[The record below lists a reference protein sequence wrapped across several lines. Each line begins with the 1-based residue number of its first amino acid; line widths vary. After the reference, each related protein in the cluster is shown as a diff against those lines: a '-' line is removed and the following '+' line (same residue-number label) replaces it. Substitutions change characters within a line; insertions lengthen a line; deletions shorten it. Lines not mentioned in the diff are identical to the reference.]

1 MAQMMHLDCRA
12 PEYLRPKADPREGT
26 GMRSSLNWQGED
38 TYGRIELV
46 PDQVLPVQFAE
57 LMQRTSERTP
67 ELRLMAAVLEDAIRI
82 FCRYVGSRRLRGRR
96 LFRETADWF
105 DSREAGW
112 VFAFENVCDALGLD
126 SGWIR
131 GLLRRWM
138 GKQAAM
144 VEQPAKIASVR
155 RMAGS
160 RHTITAR
167 APGLRR
173 STKLAC

>member
-1 MAQMMHLDCRA
+1 
-12 PEYLRPKADPREGT
+12 
-26 GMRSSLNWQGED
+26 MRSSLSWQIED
-38 TYGRIELV
+38 TYGRMDLA

-57 LMQRTSERTP
+57 LLQGASERTP
-67 ELRLMAAVLEDAIRI
+67 ELELMGAVLEDAIRI
-82 FCRYVGSRRLRGRR
+82 FCRYAGARRLRGSR

-105 DSREAGW
+105 DSREASW
-112 VFAFENVCDALGLD
+112 AFAFENVCDALGLD

-131 GLLRRWM
+131 GLLRRW

-144 VEQPAKIASVR
+144 VKQPAKIASVR

-160 RHTITAR
+160 RDTITAR

-173 STKLAC
+173 PTKVAC